1 MPNEPKGIAPVLIL
15 GFVAA
20 LAIVLGIVFF
30 SHHHL
35 MAGLL
40 IGFAVGIIGTHVFYR
55 VLDWLGAHRISE
67 SPPPKQ

>member
-1 MPNEPKGIAPVLIL
+1 MPNERKGMVPVLIVC
-15 GFVAA
+15 FVAA

-40 IGFAVGIIGTHVFYR
+40 IGFAVGIVGIHGFYR
-55 VLDWLGAHRISE
+55 VLDWLGTHRISE
-67 SPPPKQ
+67 SPPPR